1 MKFSL
6 SWISEHIE
14 FIPDITAEI
23 IGNSLTNLGLE
34 VESIHNPADK
44 LKDFIIAEIIEVNSH
59 PNADKLSIC
68 KVDLGKKIVSV
79 VCGARNVRKNMKVV
93 FAPLGATIP
102 SSGLVLKKKEIRG
115 YTGEGMLCSAEE
127 LCLEEDSDGIIE
139 LSNDAPK
146 GHSYS
151 DLSLIHI

>member
-1 MKFSL
+1 M
-6 SWISEHIE
+6 
-14 FIPDITAEI
+14 
-23 IGNSLTNLGLE
+23 
-34 VESIHNPADK
+34 
-44 LKDFIIAEIIEVNSH
+44 
-59 PNADKLSIC
+59 
-68 KVDLGKKIVSV
+68 KKIVSV
-79 VCGARNVRKNMKVV
+79 VCGAANVRKSLKVV

-102 SSGLVLKKKEIRG
+102 SSGLVLKKEEIRG

-151 DLSLIHI
+151 DWSGISDPIFEIGLTPNRGDCTSVKVLQENLQLLD